1 MSVVSIFLLDVISA
15 FGVDLEVLGVG
26 LGLGLA

>member
-1 MSVVSIFLLDVISA
+1 MSVVSTFLLDVISA
-15 FGVDLEVLGVG
+15 FGVDLEVFGVG